1 MARRSFK
8 AGALALIVGVLA
20 GAACGSTRLLY
31 WNIQD
36 GMWDG
41 QTDNFNRF
49 VAWVQKQSPDIC
61 VFAEVRTKR
70 QTGKM
75 DHVKD
80 ESQRILPAGWPK
92 LAARYGHD
100 HVWISSDNP
109 KCYMQGITSRFPIES
124 VAKDLVPTGSGWARI
139 RVGTNVLNI
148 VTVHLNWT
156 PWGRGC
162 KSDEE
167 RKASAAKFGGDLARR
182 DEIETVLK
190 GSFFTVP
197 DASNQYWVVAGDYN
211 ARSPVDARM
220 YDIPLDSPRY
230 AVHRWLAESTP
241 LVDLM
246 HEWLPND
253 FHVTGGAKSRID
265 YVYLTRG
272 LYDHVEEARVV
283 VDRYTRPTYSGVSDI
298 WRPSDHRPILVD
310 FDFRWA
316 RQLQNSA
323 GR

>member
-1 MARRSFK
+1 MMQGKFR
-8 AGALALIVGVLA
+8 AGVIAFLICALAGTTY
-20 GAACGSTRLLY
+20 GSTRLLY

-49 VAWVQKQSPDIC
+49 VAWVEKQSPDIC

-70 QTGKM
+70 QTGKT

-80 ESQRILPAGWPK
+80 ESQRILPVGWPK

-148 VTVHLNWT
+148 VTVHLNWA
-156 PWGRGC
+156 PWGHGC
-162 KSDEE
+162 KTDAE

-197 DASNQYWVVAGDYN
+197 DASNQFWVVAGDYN
-211 ARSPVDARM
+211 ARSPVDNRM
-220 YDIPLDSPRY
+220 YDLPLDSPRY
-230 AVHRWLAESTP
+230 AVHRWLIENTP

-246 HEWLPND
+246 HEWLPGD
-253 FHVTGGAKSRID
+253 FQVTCGAKSRID
-265 YVYLTRG
+265 YVYMTRG
-272 LYDHVEEARVV
+272 LYDHVLEARVV
-283 VDRYTRPTYSGVSDI
+283 VDRYTRPTYAGVSDI

-310 FDFRWA
+310 LDF
-316 RQLQNSA
+316 
-323 GR
+323 